1 MESGYLRTNINI
13 SINEGGNRY
22 MFLVIIAY
30 VIILYVYSV
39 CPFLIQ
45 LVGFGLNAMA
55 PDPIPFLDEFIMIL
69 CMISKLEKLA
79 RILEFKDDHPVWF
92 WIIFILVVAVIVFL
106 IIYIYNR
113 MG

>member
-1 MESGYLRTNINI
+1 
-13 SINEGGNRY
+13 

-55 PDPIPFLDEFIMIL
+55 PDPIPFLDE
-69 CMISKLEKLA
+69 
-79 RILEFKDDHPVWF
+79 
-92 WIIFILVVAVIVFL
+92 IFIIWYIGSLMWGFNNWDIRSCIGEYYKNMIEATCIVDKKL
-106 IIYIYNR
+106 R
-113 MG
+113 SETDEW

>member
-1 MESGYLRTNINI
+1 
-13 SINEGGNRY
+13 

-69 CMISKLEKLA
+69 CMISKLEKLE

-92 WIIFILVVAVIVFL
+92 WIIFILVVALIVFL
-106 IIYIYNR
+106 IIYIFLNISFSSMLLSYKFLFFLILI
-113 MG
+113 